1 MLMRSVLTAALIA
14 ICVLCFGFIK
24 IRGLIR
30 SS

>member
-1 MLMRSVLTAALIA
+1 MKVHAMKEEDMTPEMQQ
-14 ICVLCFGFIK
+14 K